1 MNEIKNICVIGAGVM
16 GAGIAAHIANAGHR
30 VLLFDIVPNNTD
42 PQGLFSDQDRS
53 IVAKSAIKKLLK
65 TNPEPFTHKR
75 NAKRITALNID
86 DHLSQ
91 ISECD
96 WIIEA
101 IVENIA
107 LKQALYT
114 RIERLR
120 KPGSIVSSNTSTI
133 LLATLVKDMPR
144 RFSEDFCITHFFNP
158 PRYMRLMEIVKG
170 EHTKSSVIDTVNQ
183 FCDYTL
189 GKSVVLCKD
198 SPGFIANRLGIFWI
212 YCALVEALDSGISI
226 EEADTI
232 LAKPCGVPKTGVF
245 ALMDLVGLDLM
256 PNVINSMLTALPA
269 DDAFADIKRELPLLL
284 KMIDDGYTGR
294 KGKGGFYRVKS
305 VQGIKTKEV
314 IDLHSGHYAPVKK
327 VDIAGSKINV
337 NNIKQLFELEDKASI
352 YAWRVMSKTLAYA
365 TQLVPLAADDIN
377 AVDEAMRL
385 GYNWK
390 LGPFELIDKIGARWF
405 KEKLQAENITIS
417 ATLETAV
424 AQGFYKTDETQK
436 MSLNT
441 QGGYSPLQRPSG
453 VVMLNDIKRNKKAIL
468 SNSSA
473 ALWDIGDGVACF
485 EFTSKMNS
493 LDSNTMKLLNKS
505 ILEVSNNYKAMVIY
519 SDANNFSAG
528 ANLGLAMFAAN
539 IAAWPEIANIVQAG
553 QQAYKALKYSPFP
566 VVAAPC
572 GMALGGGCEILLHSD
587 AIQAHIE
594 TYTGLVEAGVGLV
607 PAWGGCKEMLDRW
620 MNDPHYAKGPI
631 AGAAKAFE
639 LISTATVSKSAE
651 QAKSNKVM
659 RPSDGITMNRYR
671 LLADAKRKALSLV
684 EQYKAPLEAT
694 FNLPGPSAK
703 AAFDMT
709 IASFVR
715 SAKAT
720 KHDSVVALEIAEI
733 LSGGPKADPKVTQ
746 SEDDILALERTSF
759 MRIIRHPESLDRV
772 EHILLTGK
780 PLRN

>member
-16 GAGIAAHIANAGHR
+16 GSGIAAHIANAGHR
-30 VLLFDIVPNNTD
+30 VLLFDIVPNTNSE
-42 PQGLFSDQDRS
+42 GLCSAQDRS
-53 IVAKSAIKKLLK
+53 IIAKSAIKKLLK

-75 NAKRITALNID
+75 NAKRIVALNID

-114 RIERLR
+114 RIEALR

-133 LLATLVKDMPR
+133 LLSTLVKGMPP
-144 RFSEDFCITHFFNP
+144 RFTEDFCITHFFNP

-170 EHTKSSVIDTVNQ
+170 EHTKNSVIDAVNQ
-183 FCDYTL
+183 FCDYRL
-189 GKSVVLCKD
+189 GKSVVSCKD
-198 SPGFIANRLGIFWI
+198 SPGFIANRLGVFWI
-212 YCALVEALDSGISI
+212 YSALVEAFDSGISV
-226 EEADTI
+226 EEADII

-245 ALMDLVGLDLM
+245 ALMDLVGLDLL
-256 PNVINSMLTALPA
+256 PNVIDSMLAALPA
-269 DDAFADIKRELPLLL
+269 DDAFVAIKRELPLLL
-284 KMIDDGYTGR
+284 KMIDQGYTGR
-294 KGKGGFYRVKS
+294 KGKGGFYRVKT
-305 VQGIKTKEV
+305 VQGAKVKEV
-314 IDLHSGHYAPVKK
+314 IDLHTGHYAPVKR

-337 NNIKQLFELEDKASI
+337 NNIKQLFELEDKASS
-352 YAWRVMSKTLAYA
+352 YAWRVMSRTLAYA
-365 TQLVPLAADDIN
+365 TQLVPQVADDIN

-405 KEKLQAENITIS
+405 KEKLQAENIAIS
-417 ATLETAV
+417 ATLEAAV
-424 AQGFYKTDETQK
+424 AQGFYKKDEAQIL
-436 MSLNT
+436 SLNT
-441 QGGYSPLQRPSG
+441 QGGYSSVQRAAG
-453 VVMLNDIKRNKKAIL
+453 VVMLSDIKRNAQAIL
-468 SNSSA
+468 SNPSA
-473 ALWDIGDGVACF
+473 SLWDIGDGVVCF

-493 LDSNTMKLLNKS
+493 LDSDTMKLLHKS
-505 ILEVSNNYKAMVIY
+505 ILEVSSNYQAMVIY
-519 SDANNFSAG
+519 SDADNFSAG

-539 IAAWPEIANIVQAG
+539 IAAWPEIASIVQAG

-566 VVAAPC
+566 VVSAPC

-594 TYTGLVEAGVGLV
+594 TYSGLVEAGVGLV
-607 PAWGGCKEMLDRW
+607 PAWGGCKEMLHRW
-620 MNDPHYAKGPI
+620 MNDPHYTKGPI
-631 AGAAKAFE
+631 AGPAKAFE
-639 LISTATVSKSAE
+639 LISMATVSKSAE

-659 RPSDGITMNRYR
+659 RPSDTITMNRYR
-671 LLADAKRKALSLV
+671 LLADAKQKALSLV
-684 EQYKAPLEAT
+684 EHYKAPSEPS

-703 AAFDMT
+703 AVFDMT
-709 IASFVR
+709 IASYVR

-720 KHDSVVALEIAEI
+720 KHDGVVALEIAEI
-733 LSGGPKADPKVTQ
+733 LSGGPKADPQVTQ
-746 SEDDILALERTSF
+746 SEDEILALERTSF
-759 MRIIRHPESLDRV
+759 MRIIRHPDSLDRV